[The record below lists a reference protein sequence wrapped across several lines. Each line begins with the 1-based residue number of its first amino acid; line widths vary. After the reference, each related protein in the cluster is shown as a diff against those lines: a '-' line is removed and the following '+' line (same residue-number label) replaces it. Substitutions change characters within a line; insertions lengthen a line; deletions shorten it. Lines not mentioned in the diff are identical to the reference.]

1 MANTLGFEVMMKGEK
16 WQKWICCGQRM
27 SNHPENLFY
36 IYMYND
42 SYLQLVLYLRFYN
55 FIRLYFVDFSIIS
68 ARAGLSS
75 GAIFNGS

>member
-42 SYLQLVLYLRFYN
+42 SYLQLVLYL
-55 FIRLYFVDFSIIS
+55 YFVDFSIIS